1 MEEDLY
7 KILGVN
13 KDADDA
19 TIKKAYRRIAR
30 ENHPDLNPDDKV
42 REDKFK
48 AASAAFEVL
57 SDPERR
63 KLYDE
68 FGMMGL
74 REGFNPDQAREYQ
87 RWQAS
92 SGGRTY
98 VRNGTGGANFEDLF
112 GNIFGGRSPFDT
124 SDYSNFGGFYTGPMK
139 GQDIEAK
146 LDLDFMTAIRGGEL
160 ELSLGGRK
168 IKVRIPA
175 GANDGERLRL
185 KGQGQPAPAQAPKGS
200 AGDLILTLRVA
211 PHPHLRRDGL
221 NLMLDFPI
229 TMAEAITGAKLDVP
243 TPHGDFKVSIP
254 QGVNSGAK
262 LRLREKGV
270 HRGKKK
276 GDFYVVIQIQ
286 APDEITDELKEVA
299 EKIAKAYSR
308 DVRAD
313 VAL

>member
-1 MEEDLY
+1 MEEDFY
-7 KILGVN
+7 KILGVA

-19 TIKKAYRRIAR
+19 TIKKAYRQIAR

-42 REDKFK
+42 REDRFK
-48 AASAAFEVL
+48 SASAAFEVL

-68 FGMMGL
+68 FGSVGL
-74 REGFNPDQAREYQ
+74 REGFNAEQAREYK
-87 RWQAS
+87 RWQS
-92 SGGRTY
+92 SGGGRGPGQYQT
-98 VRNGTGGANFEDLF
+98 NANFEDLF

-139 GQDIEAK
+139 GQDIEAT
-146 LDLDFMTAIRGGEL
+146 LDLDFMTAVQGGEL

-175 GANDGERLRL
+175 GADDGERLRL
-185 KGQGQPAPAQAPKGS
+185 KGQGQPAPAQAPKGT
-200 AGDLILTLRVA
+200 AGDLILSLRVA
-211 PHPHLRRDGL
+211 PHPHLHRDGL
-221 NLMLDFPI
+221 DLLLDFPV
-229 TMAEAITGAKLDVP
+229 TMPEAITGAKLEVP
-243 TPHGDFKVSIP
+243 TPHGGFNVSIP
-254 QGVNSGAK
+254 PGVNSGAK

-286 APDEITDELKEVA
+286 APDEITDETKALA
-299 EKIAKAYSR
+299 EKLTEAYSR

-313 VAL
+313 LEL